1 MERKTDDIMKII
13 AIIVGIVIL
22 LFVIYYAYN
31 KMTNKN
37 YDQSSTQQMQSDTNN
52 MVNNMGQG
60 VENIGEGIKDTA
72 EIAGDG
78 VLVTIDSIA
87 EMFKDAGNV
96 VRTEVD
102 KIDGMKYKNAQK
114 FKVDNEEFTVYEFE
128 NEDDLNHAYSVDEKF
143 KKMIRKGNTLIDTT
157 SEKIMEKIN
166 NMK

>member
-22 LFVIYYAYN
+22 LFVIYYVYN

-37 YDQSSTQQMQSDTNN
+37 YDQSSTQQMQNDTNN